1 VPPETV
7 KLAAPVEL
15 PKQITFV
22 PAMLALSAATGCV
35 IVAFTCAVHPFASVT
50 VNVYVPA
57 DKPVCDGVTDNGD
70 VPPAPVITTEPFEPP
85 LQETFT

>member
-7 KLAAPVEL
+7 KLADPVEV

-35 IVAFTCAVHPFASVT
+35 IVAFTCAVHPFSSVT
-50 VNVYVPA
+50 VNVYVPS
-57 DKPVCDGVTDNGD
+57 DKPVCAGITVNVP
-70 VPPAPVITTEPFEPP
+70 VPPALVITTEPFEPP